1 MSYLGGIS
9 PITVELTDTLLQLVQ
24 AIKPGL
30 PVEARVTGSGAQRH
44 INLAGTRIPLP
55 TSTTL
60 AHGDPVTVQI
70 VSQPDG
76 SKVIITPGA
85 QSASSSGSGIPNS
98 APAAVLQTLLQ
109 EIPGL
114 QSLSAQQATALSP
127 ASLPSV
133 AAILRLALDVLQVH
147 TIATASEARETL
159 VRLLRGVAS
168 NGKLSETA
176 QRVLALLGQG
186 VDLKQPD
193 AIEGLVRL
201 IHDQAQRAPL
211 AAIHAAATQG
221 VSPGANLDA
230 QSSGLYHL
238 LALIRNDSGV
248 LSLLGG
254 DAEIQNFRSAVDVL
268 QDQSAGQH
276 LQNARSSDVPY
287 VFLNLPLGSD
297 IQRAQLHVLGRES
310 SGGENGKGE
319 GSVILDLQL
328 SNLGN
333 VWMEMKHRD
342 DSCVCRFHV
351 ESDSVAGVILDA
363 SEALTERLRKG
374 HFSDV
379 SVQATTEQHD
389 RFSALVDLLA
399 PLSGLDISA

>member
-1 MSYLGGIS
+1 MSHLGGFT
-9 PITVELTDTLLQLVQ
+9 PITVALTDTLLQLMQ
-24 AIKPGL
+24 SIKSGV
-30 PVEARVTGSGAQRH
+30 PVEAHVTGSGAQRH
-44 INLAGTRIPLP
+44 VNLSGTRIPLP

-76 SKVIITPGA
+76 PKVIITPGA
-85 QSASSSGSGIPNS
+85 LSTSSSAPAVPNS
-98 APAAVLQTLLQ
+98 APAAVLQMLLH

-114 QSLSAQQATALSP
+114 QSLPVQHASALSP

-133 AAILRLALDVLQVH
+133 AAILRLALDVFQVH
-147 TIATASEARETL
+147 TIAAASDARETL
-159 VRLLRGVAS
+159 VHLLQGAAS
-168 NGKLSETA
+168 KGILPETA
-176 QRVLALLGQG
+176 QRILALLGKG
-186 VDLKQPD
+186 VDLARPD

-201 IHDQAQRAPL
+201 VHDQMHRAPL
-211 AAIHAAATQG
+211 AAIHAAASEG

-238 LALIRNDSGV
+238 LALMRNDSAV

-287 VFLNLPLGSD
+287 VFLNLPLGPD
-297 IQRAQLHVLGRES
+297 IQRAQLHILGRES
-310 SGGENGKGE
+310 SGGENGKSE

-328 SNLGN
+328 SKLGN

-342 DSCVCRFHV
+342 DWCACRFHV
-351 ESDSVAGVILDA
+351 ESESIAGVILDA
-363 SEALTERLRKG
+363 SESLAERLRRG

-379 SVQATTEQHD
+379 SVQATTEEHD
-389 RFSALVDLLA
+389 RLSALADLLA